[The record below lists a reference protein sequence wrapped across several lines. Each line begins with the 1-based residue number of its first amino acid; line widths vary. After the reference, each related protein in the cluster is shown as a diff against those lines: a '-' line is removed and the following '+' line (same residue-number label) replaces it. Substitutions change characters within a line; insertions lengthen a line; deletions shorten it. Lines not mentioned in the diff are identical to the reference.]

1 MPAGHAGKERKR
13 ALRRTHGEAPDEAAS
28 PGIIPDSSV
37 EPARRLWNFL
47 SLAAC
52 KLPLPT
58 LQRLDPILQKLRIP
72 AFMRPARH
80 APNDLPPPVPR
91 LVPADARNAPG
102 TPFRTDDEY
111 AANDIS
117 GDTLGRSIV
126 AAGYALFPHA
136 DRDMFGLII
145 SLPRGWSIPGR
156 GALSDRDLPAPALP
170 VEGVELRS
178 RVDSLL
184 SDNAGAELPFPC
196 MHAAADLADTA
207 RARHRHVV
215 LKFNPALPAASDGLL
230 HFSFP
235 PDGSIDYAPANG
247 KADFRLTLI
256 PPEKGGKA
264 HILFH
269 SFAVPSPG
277 RHSGIRPQTQLSR
290 GVSLEIRAPESPHR
304 AGANTQA
311 VVNSIRTE
319 ILGREATSEAVSLS
333 REATSEAVSLGREAT
348 SEATLL
354 DKEAAAAAI
363 TLDGN
368 AAPLPSNPGASMDFP
383 PLGKGDMVIGLRF
396 QAPDPSKGRI
406 LHQGKPVAANPD
418 GMVTLSGD
426 DFDPAR
432 IAFSP
437 TGDWEGTVRVAFA
450 ATVKNFY
457 SKEERESSGTVRFT
471 VIAPADRHDGAGGNG
486 VPVLVACPACDTN
499 FSLRDE
505 LFKPGRKARC
515 SNCGHVFS
523 LHAGDTSRPN
533 GKGAAHRLDFP
544 RIEETATGNG
554 DSFGLCRELP
564 ERNSEGASRRIDLPR
579 IEETEKEDEDASG
592 LCRELIERS
601 GAGFIFASCPTLVH
615 PGDAASCSTFVHPD
629 DVESAPSV
637 DGEAIRT
644 VPRGGILQGHFPF
657 DAVGTPGGIL
667 FAGVSA
673 GGGDAVKI
681 GREGIVCRG
690 RFGELRVACNGEFEY
705 EADSDGAGPVWE
717 YFTWSLYGADGRIEE
732 GRLYMAVVG
741 DSAATPL

>member
-1 MPAGHAGKERKR
+1 MPTEHTAKERKR
-13 ALRRTHGEAPDEAAS
+13 ALRRTGREAPDEAQS
-28 PGIIPDSSV
+28 PGNAPGTPA
-37 EPARRLWNFL
+37 EPARRQRNFL

-58 LQRLDPILQKLRIP
+58 LRHLDPILRKLKTP

-80 APNDLPPPVPR
+80 APDDLPPPVPR
-91 LVPADARNAPG
+91 LVPADAGDAPG
-102 TPFRTDDEY
+102 TPSRPDDDY

-117 GDTLGRSIV
+117 GGTPGRAIV

-170 VEGVELRS
+170 VEGDELRS

-215 LKFNPALPAASDGLL
+215 LKFNPALPAAPDGLL

-235 PDGSIDYAPANG
+235 PDGSIDYAPARG

-277 RHSGIRPQTQLSR
+277 RHSGIRRQTQLSR
-290 GVSLEIRAPESPHR
+290 GAFLEIHAPESSRR

-311 VVNSIRTE
+311 AVNSIRTE
-319 ILGREATSEAVSLS
+319 IL
-333 REATSEAVSLGREAT
+333 
-348 SEATLL
+348 
-354 DKEAAAAAI
+354 DKEAAAKAVTPGKETAAEAG

-368 AAPLPSNPGASMDFP
+368 AASPPPNPGASMDFP
-383 PLGKGDMVIGLRF
+383 PLGKGDMVTGLRF

-406 LHQGKPVAANPD
+406 LHQGEPVAANPD

-450 ATVKNFY
+450 ATIKNFY
-457 SKEERESSGTVRFT
+457 SKEERESPGTVRFT
-471 VIAPADRHDGAGGNG
+471 VIAPVNRPGGAGGND
-486 VPVLVACPACDTN
+486 VPVLVTCSRCDTT
-499 FSLRDE
+499 FSLPDE
-505 LFKPGRKARC
+505 QFRPRRKLRC

-523 LHAGDTSRPN
+523 LYAGDTFRPN
-533 GKGAAHRLDFP
+533 GEGAARRLDFP
-544 RIEETATGNG
+544 RIEETAM
-554 DSFGLCRELP
+554 P
-564 ERNSEGASRRIDLPR
+564 
-579 IEETEKEDEDASG
+579 DASIT
-592 LCRELIERS
+592 EQHHVFPRS
-601 GAGFIFASCPTLVH
+601 GATAAEDVESSGLSLELLKRTDAGFTS
-615 PGDAASCSTFVHPD
+615 AAFLAFTHPD
-629 DVESAPSV
+629 DAESAPSV

-644 VPRGGILQGHFPF
+644 VSRGGILHGHFPF
-657 DAVGTPGGIL
+657 DAVGTPGGML

-681 GREGIVCRG
+681 DREGVVCRG

-705 EADSDGAGPVWE
+705 EADRNGVGPVWE

-732 GRLYMAVVG
+732 GRLYVAVVG